1 MLSPVV
7 KWQALSLMW
16 HQCAVGQRI
25 DRVQGGTRRT
35 HDLAIPSATGRAVI
49 TAAGAEERPARIH
62 T

>member
-16 HQCAVGQRI
+16 HQCAVGQRG

-49 TAAGAEERPARIH
+49 TAAGS
-62 T
+62 